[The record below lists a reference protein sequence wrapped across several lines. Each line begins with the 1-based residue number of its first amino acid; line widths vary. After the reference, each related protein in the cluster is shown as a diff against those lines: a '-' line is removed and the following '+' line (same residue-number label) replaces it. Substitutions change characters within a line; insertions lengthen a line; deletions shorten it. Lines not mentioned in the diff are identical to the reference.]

1 MVRVITFTGNILHDD
16 DTIDLLSDG
25 AGTAVDMTWLNESL
39 YEDWIDFNFSWADNQ
54 SLSCVIPL
62 TSPSADELA
71 AALFKALVMTAV
83 IVAAVC
89 GNILVIVSAMRFER
103 LRIIANSFL
112 VSLAVADLLVAVLVM
127 PFNALQQVAGRWLF
141 GPVVCDIFN
150 ANDVL
155 FSTASLLHLCCVS
168 VDRYVAVTDPFGY
181 ERRMTV
187 RRVVAMLACLWT
199 ASALL
204 GHLPIHFGWY
214 REVSDQLSEDCYDVC
229 EFNVNRVYGMC
240 MSLKSSHVYCF
251 NTRIKKTANCTT
263 HNYAIEYKP
272 QNYTTKST
280 TKCTKKEV
288 KKALLIQSTSIDY
301 LTENTDLKM

>member
-1 MVRVITFTGNILHDD
+1 M
-16 DTIDLLSDG
+16 S
-25 AGTAVDMTWLNESL
+25 NESL
-39 YEDWIDFNFSWADNQ
+39 YEDWFDFNFSWTDNQ
-54 SLSCVIPL
+54 SSCVVPL
-62 TSPSADELA
+62 TSPRAGEVA
-71 AALFKALVMTAV
+71 AALFKALAMTTI

-89 GNILVIVSAMRFER
+89 GNMLVIVSALRFER

-127 PFNALQQVAGRWLF
+127 PFNALQQVAGRWPF

-181 ERRMTV
+181 ERHMTV

-204 GHLPIHFGWY
+204 GHLPIHLGWY
-214 REVSDQLSEDCYDVC
+214 RDLSDQLADDCDDVC
-229 EFNVNRVYGMC
+229 EFNVNRVYGM
-240 MSLKSSHVYCF
+240 
-251 NTRIKKTANCTT
+251 
-263 HNYAIEYKP
+263 
-272 QNYTTKST
+272 YTDK
-280 TKCTKKEV
+280 
-288 KKALLIQSTSIDY
+288 
-301 LTENTDLKM
+301 